1 MDHELV
7 LLRLKNHK
15 TYNIKFFNS
24 FIGALIVLT
33 AMDVYLFTR
42 GAPLSYVHLVLLLGL
57 YTWKTKYL
65 TMQNKAIEQV
75 ESFIENCV
83 GNNLDRAA

>member
-1 MDHELV
+1 MDYELV

-15 TYNIKFFNS
+15 TYNNKFFNS
-24 FIGALIVLT
+24 FIAALIILT

-42 GAPLSYVHLVLLLGL
+42 GAPLSYVHAALLVGL
-57 YTWKTKYL
+57 FTWKTKYL

-75 ESFIENCV
+75 EAFIENRV
-83 GNNLDRAA
+83 GEDPEKRE

>member
-1 MDHELV
+1 MDYELV

-15 TYNIKFFNS
+15 SYNSKFFNS
-24 FIGALIVLT
+24 FIAALIILT
-33 AMDVYLFTR
+33 AMDVYLFSR
-42 GAPLSYVHLVLLLGL
+42 GAPLSYVHLALLGGL

-75 ESFIENCV
+75 EAFMTNSVDEKSDKLV
-83 GNNLDRAA
+83 

>member
-1 MDHELV
+1 MDYELV

-24 FIGALIVLT
+24 FIAALIILT
-33 AMDVYLFTR
+33 AIDVYLFTR
-42 GAPLSYVHLVLLLGL
+42 GAPLSYIHLALLLGL
-57 YTWKTKYL
+57 YIWKTKYL

-75 ESFIENCV
+75 EAFMTNSVDEKS
-83 GNNLDRAA
+83 DRAA